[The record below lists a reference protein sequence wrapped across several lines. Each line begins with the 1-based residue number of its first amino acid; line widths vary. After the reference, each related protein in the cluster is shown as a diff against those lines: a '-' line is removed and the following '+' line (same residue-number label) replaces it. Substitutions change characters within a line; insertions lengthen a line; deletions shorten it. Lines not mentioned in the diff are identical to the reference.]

1 MSLIKCHECGHDIS
15 TEATQCPNCGA
26 PVKKLKDTQETISRE
41 PISFPFICPGCGY
54 KNILPRRLCHN
65 CRQELKTQPSLQP
78 KTTKFCSHCGAEIDF
93 QAEICPKCGVRVLQ
107 PKSVKSRTT
116 AILLALFLG
125 GLGVHKFYLGQTG
138 WGILY
143 LIFCWTLI
151 PALVA
156 LIEGILYLTMSDEE
170 FSTKYST

>member
-1 MSLIKCHECGHDIS
+1 MGEMSLIKCHECEHDVS

-26 PVKKLKDTQETISRE
+26 PVKKLKEIKETIPTE
-41 PISFPFICPGCGY
+41 YISFPFICSICGY
-54 KNILPRRLCHN
+54 TNIMPRRFCHN
-65 CRQELKTQPSLQP
+65 CNQELKTQIN
-78 KTTKFCSHCGAEIDF
+78 TTKFCSRCGAQIDF
-93 QAEICPKCGVRVLQ
+93 QAEICPKCGVSASQ

-138 WGILY
+138 WGIAY
-143 LIFCWTLI
+143 FIFCCTLI

-170 FSTKYST
+170 FNTKYET